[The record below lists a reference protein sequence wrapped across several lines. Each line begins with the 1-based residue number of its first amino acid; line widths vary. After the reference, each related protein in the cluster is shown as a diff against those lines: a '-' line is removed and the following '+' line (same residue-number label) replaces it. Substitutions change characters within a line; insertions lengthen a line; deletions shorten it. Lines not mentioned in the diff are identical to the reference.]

1 MFASLFCCAARTGKI
16 FHVCVPFLL
25 CCTDRKI
32 SLPEHSETESQ
43 FRDGQQQIT
52 WPVPKTRGRN
62 LENPKCMRRTQNIDA
77 GYMQAVDGVGIAL
90 RLQTIEE
97 FKIQKTQ
104 VHT

>member
-1 MFASLFCCAARTGKI
+1 M
-16 FHVCVPFLL
+16 
-25 CCTDRKI
+25 
-32 SLPEHSETESQ
+32 
-43 FRDGQQQIT
+43 